1 MSRLQRQV
9 PIGVRDIMP
18 EEASKKRDMETKI
31 FKVFQGWGYQ
41 EVITPTFEFLEMLQ
55 TGNDNQE
62 NSIFKFLDRTG
73 NILGLR
79 PDMTT
84 PIARLA
90 ATKLKEKSLPL
101 KLCYFANG
109 FSFTDPQVGRQREF
123 FQGGIEFLGSQ
134 NPESDGEV
142 IAIAVESLKAA
153 GLSRFQINLG
163 QIDVFNGL
171 MDELGLQKEE
181 IEAIKS
187 TISKKNFVGLE
198 EKLIELKLNSNQRD
212 KVMKIIT
219 LHGGKEVLDQARAL
233 ITNKKGQEALDSLA
247 SVYEILEL
255 YQVSDFVAID
265 LGLLRGFEYYTGV
278 VFEGYAPGIGF
289 PICGGGRYDKL
300 VGQFGFECPATGFA
314 LGIDRT
320 IIALEKQQ
328 GLTETNKLDYF
339 IIYEP
344 SARGLAI
351 NKARELRID
360 ECTVETEVIARTQ
373 KESIAYAKAKG
384 FKQILYIDANGSE
397 QELS

>member
-18 EEASKKRDMETKI
+18 EEASKKRDMENKI
-31 FKVFQGWGYQ
+31 CKVFQGWGYQ
-41 EVITPTFEFLEMLQ
+41 EVITPTFEFLDVLK
-55 TGNDNQE
+55 TGSDIQGD
-62 NSIFKFLDRTG
+62 SIFKFLDRTG

-101 KLCYFANG
+101 KLFYFANG
-109 FSFTDPQVGRQREF
+109 FSFADPQVGRQREF

-134 NPESDGEV
+134 NPEADGEV

-171 MDELGLQKEE
+171 MDELGLEKEE
-181 IEAIKS
+181 IEAIKG

-198 EKLIELKLNSNQRD
+198 EKLIELKLNSSQRD

-219 LHGGKEVLDQARAL
+219 LHGGREVLDQARAL

-328 GLTETNKLDYF
+328 DLYQADKSDYF
-339 IIYEP
+339 IIYDP
-344 SARGLAI
+344 LARGLAI

-360 ECTVETEVIARTQ
+360 GCTVETEVIARSQ
-373 KESIAYAKAKG
+373 KESMDYAKAKG
-384 FKQILYIDANGSE
+384 FKQVIYIDASGSE
-397 QELS
+397 QELK